1 MYSVLIADDEKII
14 RKGLCSLIDWE
25 SLGYEI
31 IGEAANGREVLT
43 FIEKQSPDVVM
54 IDIRMPNLHGLEA
67 IKRARESGYQGQFI
81 ILSGYSDFSYA
92 QDAIRYGVR
101 SYLTKP
107 VDEEELTQVLAKIRE
122 ELDEIR
128 GKDSSNQIYQEK
140 AKISILQD
148 YLAGIIPYDSIQP
161 QDLGLSED
169 SYQVI
174 LYEKYSYNLTDISYD
189 FSDLLRVSSH
199 SQEFYEYLTIQNQ
212 HVILL
217 KGSHAI
223 IRFHEIL
230 SKYDEELP
238 PQKNSPLDTIFISCG
253 RMVNDVTELP
263 LSYEDACMLLSKRF
277 FCDPYQHVIT
287 YDNLYSFTKEGGGAN
302 QENNILLD
310 FYVKSLLDHIQAY
323 NRNKIA
329 ETLHELEQVLYSA
342 PLEVQEQKN
351 LLVDL
356 YLQIKEKISYLYRS
370 SNIPFIP
377 NSTAINTILQSYY
390 LYEIIAFLSE
400 QFEMI
405 MSSIGYSS
413 RESIIN
419 DIVYYIEHNY
429 AENITLENIAPLFG
443 YNSSYL
449 GKIFSK
455 KIGINFN
462 TYLDNIRIEHSK
474 ELLEKQKLQVYKI
487 AELVGYRNVDY
498 FHIKFKKSTGIS
510 PAEYR
515 KQHQTE
521 S

>member
-43 FIEKQSPDVVM
+43 FIEKQPPDVVM

-67 IKRARESGYQGQFI
+67 IKRAREAGYQGQFI

-107 VDEEELTQVLAKIRE
+107 VDEEELIGILEKLRT
-122 ELDEIR
+122 ELDEER
-128 GKDSSNQIYQEK
+128 GRDSSNQLYQEK
-140 AKISILQD
+140 AKLTILQD
-148 YLAGIIPYDSIQP
+148 YLAGEIGYEELNLS
-161 QDLGLSED
+161 DLGLTENA
-169 SYQVI
+169 YQVI
-174 LYEKYSYNLTDISYD
+174 LYEKYSYNLSDISYD
-189 FSDLLRVSSH
+189 FSDLLRVSNH
-199 SQEFYEYLTIQNQ
+199 SQEFYEYLTIRNQ

-217 KGSHAI
+217 KGTHAI
-223 IRFHEIL
+223 ERFHEIL
-230 SKYDEELP
+230 SRYDAELP

-253 RMVNDVTELP
+253 RIVNDETELP
-263 LSYEDACMLLSKRF
+263 QSYADACMLLGKRF
-277 FCDPYQHVIT
+277 FCDQYQHVIN
-287 YDNLYSFTKEGGGAN
+287 YEGPYSFTKEGGGVN
-302 QENNILLD
+302 SEHNNLLD
-310 FYVKSLLDHIQAY
+310 NYVKSLLDHIQAY
-323 NRNKIA
+323 NRNRIA
-329 ETLHELEQVLYSA
+329 ETLHELEQELYSA
-342 PLEVQEQKN
+342 PIGVQEQKD

-370 SNIPFIP
+370 QNIPFIP
-377 NSTAINTILQSYY
+377 NSTAINRILQSYY

-455 KIGINFN
+455 KMGINFN

-474 ELLEKQKLQVYKI
+474 ELLKKNKLQVYKI

-515 KQHQTE
+515 KQNQTE
-521 S
+521 